1 MDIKESTPHLKIP
14 VFLVSS
20 FVGLL
25 LFGLIFLLITFYL
38 GARRT
43 GNNLETNTKI
53 LTLSIS
59 SPRENLAVSQKE
71 IQLVGQTGKDSVV
84 TVSTDSE
91 TKTLETKNALFST
104 KLSLREGLNIIQ
116 VVAFDLQ
123 TGESQ
128 TTNRQ
133 ILYLEN
139 ELTNL

>member
-104 KLSLREGLNIIQ
+104 KLSLREGL
-116 VVAFDLQ
+116 
-123 TGESQ
+123 
-128 TTNRQ
+128 
-133 ILYLEN
+133 
-139 ELTNL
+139 